1 MTRPATQAP
10 QPFHGSR
17 PDNCRPVEGLPPA
30 QAQVLGAADREPVPR
45 SARRPRRPAHLT
57 RQLLPT
63 RKQLPRCG
71 AGDTA

>member
-17 PDNCRPVEGLPPA
+17 PDNCRPVEGLPLA

-45 SARRPRRPAHLT
+45 
-57 RQLLPT
+57 
-63 RKQLPRCG
+63 
-71 AGDTA
+71 

>member
-17 PDNCRPVEGLPPA
+17 PDNCHPVEGLPPA
-30 QAQVLGAADREPVPR
+30 QAQVLGAAGREPVPK
-45 SARRPRRPAHLT
+45 ARRPRRPVDLT

-63 RKQLPRCG
+63 TTQLPRCG

>member
-1 MTRPATQAP
+1 MTRPATQAS
-10 QPFHGSR
+10 QPFHGLR

-30 QAQVLGAADREPVPR
+30 QAQVLGAAGREPVPK
-45 SARRPRRPAHLT
+45 ARRPRRPVDLT

-63 RKQLPRCG
+63 TTQLPRCG

>member
-30 QAQVLGAADREPVPR
+30 RAHVLGAAGREPVPK
-45 SARRPRRPAHLT
+45 ARRPRRPVHLT

-63 RKQLPRCG
+63 RTQLPRCG